1 MEQHSTTDS
10 DRPQEHHEE
19 RSTDEI
25 KRDIER
31 RRASIARTV
40 DQAGQKL
47 HQSMDWREQMREHPY
62 GALALAALAGL
73 ALSSMARRE
82 ATPAEQ
88 LAMLLT
94 GTAMPRPSLGRGL
107 RAAVTAVATQSAM
120 NAVRSRIARVASE
133 SNHQPAT
140 ASPNGDA
147 EERTW

>member
-1 MEQHSTTDS
+1 MEQHSTTHS
-10 DRPQEHHEE
+10 DRPQEHHEP
-19 RSTDEI
+19 RSTDDI

-47 HQSMDWREQMREHPY
+47 HQSVDWREQMREHPY

-73 ALSSMARRE
+73 AVAGLARRQ
-82 ATPAEQ
+82 TTRAEQ

-94 GTAMPRPSLGRGL
+94 GTALPRPGLGRGL
-107 RAAVTAVATQSAM
+107 RAAVTAFATQSAM
-120 NAVRSRIARVASE
+120 NAVRRRIAGVASE
-133 SNHQPAT
+133 STQHSTDDQST
-140 ASPNGDA
+140 